1 MFCLVLVA
9 APVLSLQVVW
19 DLADILNALMAVPNL
34 VAVVL
39 LSGVVAKETKH
50 YLASPRALDEAD
62 DTPVPTIT
70 SS

>member
-1 MFCLVLVA
+1 M
-9 APVLSLQVVW
+9 VW

>member
-39 LSGVVAKETKH
+39 LSGVVAKT
-50 YLASPRALDEAD
+50 DN
-62 DTPVPTIT
+62 TPIPTIEER
-70 SS
+70 

>member
-1 MFCLVLVA
+1 MGEAVKRGFVGEDAPLVDDGAGLKIDA
-9 APVLSLQVVW
+9 EH
-19 DLADILNALMAVPNL
+19 L

-39 LSGVVAKETKH
+39 LSGVVAKETRH
-50 YLASPRALDEAD
+50 YLASPRALEETD